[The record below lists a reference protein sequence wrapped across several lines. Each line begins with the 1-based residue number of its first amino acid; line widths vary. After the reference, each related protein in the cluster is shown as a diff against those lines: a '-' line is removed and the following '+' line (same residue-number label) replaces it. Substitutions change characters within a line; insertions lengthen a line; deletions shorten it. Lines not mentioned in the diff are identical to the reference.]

1 MTAPEHKRDDAVFD
15 AVDIGLILLDADR
28 RVVRWNVWM
37 EAASGISSSA
47 AAGRRLDELFPDHV
61 SPRLTTAISQAVELG
76 ASGLVTHSLHSS
88 VFPLRTHAGRKLL
101 HNISIRPLGNRPNLG
116 CLLQI
121 VDVTVVAGRERILRE
136 RQNARYDAVVGG
148 APDAILTLDAAG
160 VIQLV
165 NPAAAREF
173 GYASDELIGQSMDF
187 LLEDADAWNKAF
199 KGILDGVPI
208 SRPIELT
215 ARRKNGAPS
224 YLEASASRWA
234 SEGRTFVTA
243 ILRDVNERRMAVD
256 ALRLLNQTLE
266 RRVAQST
273 ADRNRMWTLSTDVMM
288 VAGLDGTIS
297 SINPAW
303 THLLG
308 WQEPELLGANVLEFV
323 VPDERS
329 VLRSELDALSRGTA
343 PKRIELNMRTRNG
356 ASRRIEWSAAAAD
369 NLLQAVGRDV
379 TAEREA
385 EDALRKAEEALRHS
399 QKMEAIGQLT
409 GGIAHDFNNMLTAII
424 GSMEVLKRRI
434 HAGRYEDVQRF
445 MDGAIASANRAAGL
459 THRLLAFAR
468 RQPLDPKA
476 VDVNQLIRGMEELLG
491 RTLGEKIRLAIDLAP
506 RLRAALTDAS
516 QLENAILNLAINAR
530 DAMPHGGT
538 LTIATANEVVKV
550 KERFG
555 QEEIDAGDY
564 TVICV
569 GDTGVGMSPTT
580 LAKVFEP
587 FFTTKPIGQG
597 TGLGLAM
604 IYGFAKQSRGHVRVD
619 SIEGQGTTFRLY
631 LPRFQ
636 GSVEAM
642 SSVPTRDTATG
653 SGETVLVV
661 EDDSAVRLIIS
672 DVLRELGYASI
683 EAGNGQTAL
692 PMLTSNTPIDL
703 LITDVGLPGLN
714 GRQLA
719 EIARQ
724 HRPALKILFVT
735 GYAEHATG
743 QTPFLAPGME
753 MVTKP
758 FTIDALALKIREMLR
773 K

>member
-1 MTAPEHKRDDAVFD
+1 
-15 AVDIGLILLDADR
+15 
-28 RVVRWNVWM
+28 
-37 EAASGISSSA
+37 
-47 AAGRRLDELFPDHV
+47 
-61 SPRLTTAISQAVELG
+61 
-76 ASGLVTHSLHSS
+76 
-88 VFPLRTHAGRKLL
+88 
-101 HNISIRPLGNRPNLG
+101 
-116 CLLQI
+116 
-121 VDVTVVAGRERILRE
+121 
-136 RQNARYDAVVGG
+136 
-148 APDAILTLDAAG
+148 
-160 VIQLV
+160 
-165 NPAAAREF
+165 
-173 GYASDELIGQSMDF
+173 
-187 LLEDADAWNKAF
+187 
-199 KGILDGVPI
+199 
-208 SRPIELT
+208 
-215 ARRKNGAPS
+215 
-224 YLEASASRWA
+224 
-234 SEGRTFVTA
+234 
-243 ILRDVNERRMAVD
+243 MAVD

-297 SINPAW
+297 SVNPAW

-308 WQEPELLGANVLEFV
+308 WREPELIGANVLEFV
-323 VPDERS
+323 VPEERS
-329 VLRSELDALSRGTA
+329 MLRSELDALSRGTA
-343 PKRIELNMRTRNG
+343 PKLIELNMRTRDG
-356 ASRRIEWSAAAAD
+356 TSRRIEWSAVAAD

-491 RTLGEKIRLAIDLAP
+491 RTLGEKIKLAIDLAP
-506 RLRAALTDAS
+506 GLGAALTDAS

-550 KERFG
+550 KQRFG

-564 TVICV
+564 TVVCV

-597 TGLGLAM
+597 TG
-604 IYGFAKQSRGHVRVD
+604 SRSFDDLWLCQAIPRAR
-619 SIEGQGTTFRLY
+619 QG
-631 LPRFQ
+631 
-636 GSVEAM
+636 
-642 SSVPTRDTATG
+642 
-653 SGETVLVV
+653 
-661 EDDSAVRLIIS
+661 
-672 DVLRELGYASI
+672 
-683 EAGNGQTAL
+683 
-692 PMLTSNTPIDL
+692 
-703 LITDVGLPGLN
+703 
-714 GRQLA
+714 
-719 EIARQ
+719 RQ
-724 HRPALKILFVT
+724 HRGTRHDFPALP
-735 GYAEHATG
+735 AEVSRQRRDEVRSRRRAMRRPDPARPCWSWKTIQRCVSSSRMCFASSAMPASRPATG
-743 QTPFLAPGME
+743 RPRCPC
-753 MVTKP
+753 
-758 FTIDALALKIREMLR
+758 
-773 K
+773 

>member
-1 MTAPEHKRDDAVFD
+1 MAT
-15 AVDIGLILLDADR
+15 G
-28 RVVRWNVWM
+28 
-37 EAASGISSSA
+37 GSSA
-47 AAGRRLDELFPDHV
+47 GTSGWSRQRHCASRCRGPASRRTCLPGQHSAPAHHGDIARNRTGRFGPGHPFAAFLRLPAADPF
-61 SPRLTTAISQAVELG
+61 
-76 ASGLVTHSLHSS
+76 
-88 VFPLRTHAGRKLL
+88 GRKLL
-101 HNISIRPLGNRPNLG
+101 HNISIRPVGNRPKLG

-187 LLEDADAWNKAF
+187 LLEQPDEWNKAF

-297 SINPAW
+297 SVNPAW

-308 WQEPELLGANVLEFV
+308 WREPELIGANVLEFV
-323 VPDERS
+323 VPEERS
-329 VLRSELDALSRGTA
+329 ILRTELDALSRGTA
-343 PKRIELNMRTRNG
+343 PNLIELSMRTHDG
-356 ASRRIEWSAAAAD
+356 TSRRIEWSAVAAD

-491 RTLGEKIRLAIDLAP
+491 RTLGEEIKLAINLAPGLWP
-506 RLRAALTDAS
+506 RLRTPPS
-516 QLENAILNLAINAR
+516 WRMRSSISPSMP
-530 DAMPHGGT
+530 AMPCLREAPSRSPRRTMSRG
-538 LTIATANEVVKV
+538 KQ
-550 KERFG
+550 RFG

-564 TVICV
+564 IVVCV
-569 GDTGVGMSPTT
+569 GDTGVGMSPDT
-580 LAKVFEP
+580 LEKVFEP

-597 TGLGLAM
+597 TGLGLSM
-604 IYGFAKQSRGHVRVD
+604 IYGFAKQSRGHVTGRQRRGARDHFPAVPAE
-619 SIEGQGTTFRLY
+619 I
-631 LPRFQ
+631 Q
-636 GSVEAM
+636 GSVETEVHRRR
-642 SSVPTRDTATG
+642 SRERRRCRRNRPGGGGR
-653 SGETVLVV
+653 L
-661 EDDSAVRLIIS
+661 AVRLIIS
-672 DVLRELGYASI
+672 DVLRELGYACI
-683 EAGNGQTAL
+683 EA
-692 PMLTSNTPIDL
+692 
-703 LITDVGLPGLN
+703 
-714 GRQLA
+714 
-719 EIARQ
+719 
-724 HRPALKILFVT
+724 
-735 GYAEHATG
+735 ATG
-743 QTPFLAPGME
+743 RP
-753 MVTKP
+753 
-758 FTIDALALKIREMLR
+758 RCR
-773 K
+773 C